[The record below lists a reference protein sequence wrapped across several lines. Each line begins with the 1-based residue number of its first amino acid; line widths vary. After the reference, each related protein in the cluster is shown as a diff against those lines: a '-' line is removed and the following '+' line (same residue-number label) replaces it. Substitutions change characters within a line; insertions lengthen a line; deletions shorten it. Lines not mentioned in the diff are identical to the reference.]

1 MGRRYKRQRYH
12 PRRLPSIDRLCS
24 PKRMDIYFARLPLH
38 IGSYI
43 IGGERPVIVVSN
55 DIANETA
62 GMVTVIPM
70 TSQAKR
76 MEMPTHILVDEER
89 PSVAMV
95 EHRRLP
101 RDGGRDHDRAGETLF
116 AGAVERKREVKQ
128 QMEKKSRNEDGRR

>member
-95 EHRRLP
+95 EQVMTIDKERLVNKIGDC
-101 RDGGRDHDRAGETLF
+101 REMEGEIMTALERHFSLGR
-116 AGAVERKREVKQ
+116 
-128 QMEKKSRNEDGRR
+128 